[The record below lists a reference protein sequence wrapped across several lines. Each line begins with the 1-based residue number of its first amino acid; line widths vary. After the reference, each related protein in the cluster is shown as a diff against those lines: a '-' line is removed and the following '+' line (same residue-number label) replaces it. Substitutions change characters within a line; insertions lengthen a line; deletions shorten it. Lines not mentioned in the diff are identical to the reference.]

1 MSSEIAQPPETPGD
15 VLVVPIKLH
24 KCPFCPYT
32 AKQKGILKRHIR
44 SHTGERPY
52 PCETCGKRFTRQE
65 HLRSH
70 ALSVHRSNKPIICKG
85 CRRTFTSSL
94 SQGLRRFGLCDSCT
108 CVTTTHEDSMPIN
121 LSLME
126 PSSEGQEKGDADND
140 WPIYV
145 ESGEE
150 NDPADDD
157 DADGDDKQEIHRS
170 LSDRETLM

>member
-1 MSSEIAQPPETPGD
+1 M
-15 VLVVPIKLH
+15 
-24 KCPFCPYT
+24 
-32 AKQKGILKRHIR
+32 
-44 SHTGERPY
+44 
-52 PCETCGKRFTRQE
+52 
-65 HLRSH
+65 
-70 ALSVHRSNKPIICKG
+70 
-85 CRRTFTSSL
+85 
-94 SQGLRRFGLCDSCT
+94 
-108 CVTTTHEDSMPIN
+108 TTTHDDSMPIN

-126 PSSEGQEKGDADND
+126 PSSEGQEKGDTDND